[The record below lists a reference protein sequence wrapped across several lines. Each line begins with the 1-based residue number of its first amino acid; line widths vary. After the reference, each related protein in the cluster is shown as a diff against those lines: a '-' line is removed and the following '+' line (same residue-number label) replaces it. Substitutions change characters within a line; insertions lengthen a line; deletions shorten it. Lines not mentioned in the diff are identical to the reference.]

1 MIDLLDQYDW
11 PWHKYAGY
19 STVALAYLK
28 YRQYEKAKEYSTL
41 SAEYVGQSG
50 NTYRQYACLVV
61 EAAASAYLGEYDKGT
76 SQIEEYLIILQ
87 EYVEGV
93 ELFREILAD
102 LYEYGGGQ

>member
-61 EAAASAYLGEYDKGT
+61 E
-76 SQIEEYLIILQ
+76 
-87 EYVEGV
+87 GV